1 MWLTQQKIADLF
13 GVDRTVI
20 TKHLRNIFETKEL
33 DPNSVCAK
41 IAHTEQLVRI

>member
-33 DPNSVCAK
+33 DQNSVCA
-41 IAHTEQLVRI
+41 IFAHTERLARS